1 MTRLFVVIGIGPPPP
16 PPVSYTIAIII
27 VSLSLYV
34 AEASEGRGGGS
45 HAVTLTGN
53 KHGGRK
59 ERGNLDRSLI
69 FFLLLR
75 SLRIYS
81 KESIP
86 GSLRSL
92 AGRYDNSIPTRSQ
105 PPHRQFKKFRH
116 RVRPFPLQAFKKQ
129 KIFEFFCII
138 NFYVNLL
145 IKC

>member
-92 AGRYDNSIPTRSQ
+92 AGRYDNSIPTRS
-105 PPHRQFKKFRH
+105 
-116 RVRPFPLQAFKKQ
+116 
-129 KIFEFFCII
+129 
-138 NFYVNLL
+138 
-145 IKC
+145 